1 MNNEIKNPKTEV
13 PTGLN
18 LNDKDYLNELLST
31 LKEMCKNYALV
42 MTEASCWTLYE
53 QYKNIFL
60 QYSKLQRDVY
70 ELTFKKGWY
79 VQEKAEQNKIDKKL
93 QTLTEEFNSLN
104 G

>member
-18 LNDKDYLNELLST
+18 INDKDYLNELLST

-42 MTEASCWTLYE
+42 MTEASCETLYE

>member
-13 PTGLN
+13 PAGLN
-18 LNDKDYLNELLST
+18 LNDKDYLNSLLST

-42 MTEASCWTLYE
+42 MSEASCEKLYE
-53 QYKNIFL
+53 EYKNIFL

-70 ELTFKKGWY
+70 ELMFKKGWY
-79 VQEKAEQNKIDKKL
+79 IQEKAETNKIDKKL
-93 QTLTEEFNSLN
+93 QMLSQEFNSLN